1 MSTSSSGSSPAPNSP
16 RHPIVLVPG
25 WSDRA
30 ARLGWLR
37 DQLLRHGWTQVALV
51 DFRDRFGGNLEHSTE
66 IAAVVGELVR
76 RTGAQCVDVV
86 AHSMGGLA
94 LRHFLATTNDHRVRR
109 VVFTG
114 TPHAG
119 TRVAYLALG
128 NGARDMRP
136 GSSFLRELA
145 RHPALS
151 VGVAALCIHTPL
163 DLRVLPQSSALLPG
177 VRCQRVWC
185 LSHARLLRSRRVFAA
200 IRTFL
205 EE

>member
-1 MSTSSSGSSPAPNSP
+1 V
-16 RHPIVLVPG
+16 VLVPG
-25 WSDRA
+25 WSDHG
-30 ARLGWLR
+30 ARLHWLR
-37 DQLLRHGWTQVALV
+37 DQLLACGWSPTRVALV
-51 DFRDRFGGNLEHSTE
+51 DFRDRFGSNLEHSVE
-66 IAAVVGELVR
+66 IDSAVTGLVQ
-76 RTGAQCVDVV
+76 RTGAARVDFV

-94 LRHFLATTNDHRVRR
+94 LRHWLATSKDPAVRR

-119 TRVAYLALG
+119 TWVAYLAFG
-128 NGARDMRP
+128 AGARDMRP
-136 GSSFLRELA
+136 GSPFLRALA
-145 RHPALS
+145 PVLPP
-151 VGVAALCIHTPL
+151 GVEALCIHTPT
-163 DLRVLPQSSALLPG
+163 DARVLPQRSALLAG